1 MAAIMFVKNKTKKKN
16 RECNTID
23 IKVILIYL
31 TITQIYEIVIEKLW
45 KNLKL
50 ANIPLLMFTV
60 INKYDLFIWTK

>member
-1 MAAIMFVKNKTKKKN
+1 MAAIMFVKNKHKKKN

-31 TITQIYEIVIEKLW
+31 TITQIYEIVIEKIW